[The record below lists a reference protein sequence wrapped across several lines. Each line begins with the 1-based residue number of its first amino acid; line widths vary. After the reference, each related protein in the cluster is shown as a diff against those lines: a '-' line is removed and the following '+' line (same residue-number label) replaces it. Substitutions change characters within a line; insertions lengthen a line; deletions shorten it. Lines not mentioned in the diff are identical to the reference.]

1 MQPCP
6 EPLRVR
12 RQSERLVRN
21 QLRQGLYL
29 RANILSQHQLLA
41 AGQLLVLRHVDFAI
55 ARMAVQFLKELPYQ
69 IGLAIRPGSI
79 DLQIVSVNDIGE
91 ALQLGLIFVGVER
104 RVADL
109 EAKLMDMG
117 SPSKICQFQDQ
128 KALLAEGNPR
138 KIEIPTAQ
146 LLPFVF
152 GQQPGKILTDAAHL
166 PLRRRGRKILQFL
179 LQLHRRIITRAEI
192 LSFVPTKVQKIAYP
206 RLAEFDQHI
215 Q

>member
-12 RQSERLVRN
+12 RQSERLVWN
-21 QLRQGLYL
+21 QLRQSLYL

-69 IGLAIRPGSI
+69 IIGLAIRPGSI
-79 DLQIVSVNDIGE
+79 DLQIVVVNDIGE

-109 EAKLMDMG
+109 EAKLMDM
-117 SPSKICQFQDQ
+117 
-128 KALLAEGNPR
+128 
-138 KIEIPTAQ
+138 
-146 LLPFVF
+146 
-152 GQQPGKILTDAAHL
+152 
-166 PLRRRGRKILQFL
+166 
-179 LQLHRRIITRAEI
+179 
-192 LSFVPTKVQKIAYP
+192 
-206 RLAEFDQHI
+206 
-215 Q
+215 

>member
-1 MQPCP
+1 MLPCP

-41 AGQLLVLRHVDFAI
+41 AGQLLVLRQVDFAI

-79 DLQIVSVNDIGE
+79 DLQIVFVNDIGE

-104 RVADL
+104 RFADL

-138 KIEIPTAQ
+138 KIETPTVQ
-146 LLPFVF
+146 LLP
-152 GQQPGKILTDAAHL
+152 
-166 PLRRRGRKILQFL
+166 
-179 LQLHRRIITRAEI
+179 
-192 LSFVPTKVQKIAYP
+192 SC
-206 RLAEFDQHI
+206 LANNRVKS
-215 Q
+215 